1 MKSFLEG
8 RPIVARNG
16 SAVSRPDSQLPNFG
30 RLAGDTM
37 ATAPLLGSAK
47 APSRDHTEKKVES
60 VMVDGV
66 VQKII
71 VTCGCGER
79 IEVHCGY

>member
-8 RPIVARNG
+8 RPQ
-16 SAVSRPDSQLPNFG
+16 VSRHESPLNRGGSQLPAFG
-30 RLAGDTM
+30 AGSPV
-37 ATAPLLGSAK
+37 APHVSAP
-47 APSRDHTEKKVES
+47 ASPESAARREVCEKKVET
-60 VMVDGV
+60 VTQAGV

-71 VTCGCGER
+71 VTCSCGER

>member
-8 RPIVARNG
+8 RPIVSRNG
-16 SAVSRPDSQLPNFG
+16 SAVTRTDSQLPSLNRPG
-30 RLAGDTM
+30 VEPSMPLLAG
-37 ATAPLLGSAK
+37 AAPVDRREHAQ
-47 APSRDHTEKKVES
+47 KKIETVE
-60 VMVDGV
+60 VDGV
-66 VQKII
+66 VQKIV

>member
-8 RPIVARNG
+8 RP
-16 SAVSRPDSQLPNFG
+16 SVSRQGLPASRVSSHLPSFGQPATDSTAPV
-30 RLAGDTM
+30 LAGY
-37 ATAPLLGSAK
+37 AP
-47 APSRDHTEKKVES
+47 APKPAHGEKKIETV
-60 VMVDGV
+60 VVDGI

>member
-8 RPIVARNG
+8 RPIV
-16 SAVSRPDSQLPNFG
+16 SRTGLPEGRPSSQLPNLDS
-30 RLAGDTM
+30 RTSTDSTAAA
-37 ATAPLLGSAK
+37 ATADGQVAK
-47 APSRDHTEKKVES
+47 REHREKKIETVTL
-60 VMVDGV
+60 DGV
-66 VQKII
+66 IQKII